1 MEMIDWKSV
10 ADVPAELISQS
21 HFAVLPSVE
30 REAFGLVNVDVMA
43 VGRPQICSPNGAQ
56 SEYLADGESALFV
69 PPADAHALAEAMRR
83 LATDPALRREIGAA
97 ARRAYDAN
105 LSWQSFI
112 PRLTHIYTHS

>member
-83 LATDPALRREIGAA
+83 LATDPALRREI
-97 ARRAYDAN
+97 RRSRPPRLRRQPLLAV
-105 LSWQSFI
+105 I
-112 PRLTHIYTHS
+112 HPRLTHIYTHS